1 MSLVFGVVQ
10 CAKTVLCSSIRRAS
24 GVSYRDMV
32 FFDDEER
39 NVRDISSLGVTC
51 VLIDEDVGLDYDI
64 LKSGLREFN
73 NKH

>member
-1 MSLVFGVVQ
+1 
-10 CAKTVLCSSIRRAS
+10 
-24 GVSYRDMV
+24 MV

-39 NVRDISSLGVTC
+39 NVRDISSLEVTC

>member
-1 MSLVFGVVQ
+1 
-10 CAKTVLCSSIRRAS
+10 
-24 GVSYRDMV
+24 MV